1 MTKTFI
7 TAASFALGAP
17 GIALVGYLSANPLA
31 FTHPVAALQF
41 EPEMPSPLVQT
52 IDAKPATTL
61 VLPDVTIS
69 ALIPRREKA
78 AERRARLEP
87 CSDWAEVGATI
98 ITPNGA
104 TGVRRVR
111 QLCQGTPLANAQR

>member
-1 MTKTFI
+1 MPGGLHLHRQ
-7 TAASFALGAP
+7 ASF
-17 GIALVGYLSANPLA
+17 V
-31 FTHPVAALQF
+31 
-41 EPEMPSPLVQT
+41 ET
-52 IDAKPATTL
+52 IDTKPATTV
-61 VLPDVTIS
+61 VLPDVIIS
-69 ALIPRREKA
+69 ALIPRGEKA

-111 QLCQGTPLANAQR
+111 RLCQDAPLANAVR